1 MQIHYSFIDYLF
13 AIRHWFRLQ
22 KNRFSMLSH
31 GHMRTVNK
39 FDNCCDS
46 HLVILSVKK
55 KKNKKKERQL
65 RAVTR
70 FPAISPKTLTSQTI
84 LTVSIYLCH
93 GRDEILGRSDI
104 FKSATQND
112 CRVADFFVCLFCF
125 VLQFQQSITTCV
137 FPANYCLA
145 SRANSY
151 HHFITLYR

>member
-31 GHMRTVNK
+31 GHIRTVNK
-39 FDNCCDS
+39 FDNYCDS

-55 KKNKKKERQL
+55 KKERKL

-70 FPAISPKTLTSQTI
+70 FPAISSKTSTSQTI

-93 GRDEILGRSDI
+93 GRDEILARLDI
-104 FKSATQND
+104 KIFSRARHEMIAELLT
-112 CRVADFFVCLFCF
+112 FLFVCF
-125 VLQFQQSITTCV
+125 VLFCS
-137 FPANYCLA
+137 FS
-145 SRANSY
+145 SRSRLC
-151 HHFITLYR
+151 FSS